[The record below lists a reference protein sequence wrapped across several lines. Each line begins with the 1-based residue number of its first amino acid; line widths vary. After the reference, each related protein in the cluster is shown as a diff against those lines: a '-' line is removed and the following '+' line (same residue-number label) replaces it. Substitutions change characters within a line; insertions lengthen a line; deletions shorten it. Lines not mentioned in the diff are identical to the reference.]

1 MPTTRALALT
11 LVLALATP
19 VTVRAEVGAGA
30 GVGAITVENAWA
42 RATAPGQIA
51 GSGYFTLINAGD
63 QPDQLIAVS
72 TPIAAQAQIHRTSM
86 DGGVMR
92 MRELTEGL
100 ALPARSRVE
109 LKPGGTH
116 LMFMSLQS
124 PFVAGSSFPVT
135 LKFRA
140 AGEVT
145 LRLRVEPITGPSAS
159 GQRSVDRP

>member
-19 VTVRAEVGAGA
+19 VTVRAEAGAGA
-30 GVGAITVENAWA
+30 IRVENAWA

-72 TPIAAQAQIHRTSM
+72 TPIAAQAEIHRTSM

-135 LKFRA
+135 LKFRT

>member
-1 MPTTRALALT
+1 MPTTRALAIT

-19 VTVRAEVGAGA
+19 VTVRAEAGAGA
-30 GVGAITVENAWA
+30 IRVENAWA

-135 LKFRA
+135 LKFRT

>member
-19 VTVRAEVGAGA
+19 VTVRAEAGAGA
-30 GVGAITVENAWA
+30 IKVENAWA

-72 TPIAAQAQIHRTSM
+72 TPIAAQAEIHRTSM

-135 LKFRA
+135 LKFRT

-145 LRLRVEPITGPSAS
+145 LRFRVEPITEPSAS